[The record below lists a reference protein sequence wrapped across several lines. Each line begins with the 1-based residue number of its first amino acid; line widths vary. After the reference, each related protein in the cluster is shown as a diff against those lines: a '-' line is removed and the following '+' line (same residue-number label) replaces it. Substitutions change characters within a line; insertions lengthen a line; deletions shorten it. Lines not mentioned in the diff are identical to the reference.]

1 MKINK
6 NVKFLDKKVLLRGGA
21 MCCLVLAFAGGIYYS
36 YHQNSS
42 VHADQD
48 NVVLTDEQVSEKI
61 EQVKTQAVNGNILI
75 SIFDSM
81 NKAVEDGSKLSQSEL
96 DGYTYYMLVYRDSNQ
111 TFYGTDAI
119 SSPDVGFKLL
129 LILYEQSGVDSSF
142 DYTSDGESIVLKRDI
157 VKPASLDEMVA
168 KIESSVSEQLE
179 SDQGVDLS
187 NGADLGVDV
196 ESKDLVE

>member
-6 NVKFLDKKVLLRGGA
+6 NVKFLDKKILLRGGA
-21 MCCLVLAFAGGIYYS
+21 MCGLVLAFAGGIYYS
-36 YHQNSS
+36 YHQNSN

-111 TFYGTDAI
+111 TFYGTDVI
-119 SSPDVGFKLL
+119 SSPDAGFKLL
-129 LILYEQSGVDSSF
+129 LTLYEQSGVDSSF

-168 KIESSVSEQLE
+168 KIESSVSDQLE